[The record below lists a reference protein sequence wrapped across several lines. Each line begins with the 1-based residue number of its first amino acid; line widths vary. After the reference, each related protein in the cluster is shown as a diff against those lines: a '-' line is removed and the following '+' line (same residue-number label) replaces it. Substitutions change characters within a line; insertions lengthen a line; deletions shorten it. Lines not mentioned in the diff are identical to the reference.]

1 MSIESRQREV
11 ARYKKEIADLQ
22 KKDADEAKKEVA
34 KAKEAERTSK
44 SLSSTK
50 STSSAR
56 TYQSKLIR
64 LSDEMSKIST
74 KRADFAKKIAQKTDA
89 LHRSEQHLLKEQESQ
104 RKKISE
110 ADKKREQAQIA
121 HQRKITSE
129 LRLQRQLSEPA
140 KTVLGDRKS
149 AEHDVFISHASE
161 DKESFVRP
169 LAQALTDMGFNVW
182 YDEGTLKIG
191 DSLRQKIDQGLS
203 SSRYGVVVLS
213 GAFFS
218 KNWPQY
224 ELNGLVAR
232 EMHGGKVILPIWH
245 KVSKDEVLSYSPT
258 LADKVALNT
267 ATSSVGEIAQ
277 QLSEVLRDNES

>member
-149 AEHDVFISHASE
+149 AEHYVFISHASE

>member
-1 MSIESRQREV
+1 
-11 ARYKKEIADLQ
+11 
-22 KKDADEAKKEVA
+22 
-34 KAKEAERTSK
+34 
-44 SLSSTK
+44 
-50 STSSAR
+50 
-56 TYQSKLIR
+56 
-64 LSDEMSKIST
+64 MSKIST